1 VEKSLT
7 ILIKK
12 LIYIAGPTGIGK
24 TSLSILIAKRLKTEI
39 LSCDSR
45 QIYKEMSIGT
55 GVPSIEEQQG
65 IKHHFI
71 HNKSILK
78 LYDAYKFEK
87 EGLILLKKLFKK
99 YDKVVMVGGSGLYAK
114 ALIEGLDEIPEV
126 GLKTINS
133 VKEIYKK
140 KGLKGLQL
148 ELKERDPIY
157 YKTVDLKNHRRLI
170 RALEVCKSTQKPYSS
185 FLKKSNGERFFKS
198 KTLLLKMNR
207 EKLYNRINH
216 RVDKM
221 ISLGL
226 IEEAKSLFPYKE
238 MGALQTVG
246 YKELFDHFE
255 RKTDI
260 KETIEL
266 IKKNTRNYAKRQL
279 TWFNKIESISV
290 ETDKLNQTIGQIIEK
305 LN

>member
-1 VEKSLT
+1 MEKSLT

-71 HNKSILK
+71 HNKSIHK

-114 ALIEGLDEIPEV
+114 ALIEGLDEIPKV
-126 GLKTINS
+126 CLRSINS

-157 YKTVDLKNHRRLI
+157 YKTVDLNNHRRLI
-170 RALEVCKSTQKPYSS
+170 RALEVCESTQKPYSS
-185 FLKKSNGERFFKS
+185 FLKKSKGVRFFKS

-221 ISLGL
+221 ISMGL

-260 KETIEL
+260 KVTIEL

>member
-1 VEKSLT
+1 MEKSLT

-71 HNKSILK
+71 HNKSIHK

-99 YDKVVMVGGSGLYAK
+99 HDKVVMVGGSGLYAK

-126 GLKTINS
+126 GLKSINS

-185 FLKKSNGERFFKS
+185 FLKKSNGVRFFKS

-290 ETDKLNQTIGQIIEK
+290 ETNKLNQTIGQIIEK

>member
-1 VEKSLT
+1 MEKSLT